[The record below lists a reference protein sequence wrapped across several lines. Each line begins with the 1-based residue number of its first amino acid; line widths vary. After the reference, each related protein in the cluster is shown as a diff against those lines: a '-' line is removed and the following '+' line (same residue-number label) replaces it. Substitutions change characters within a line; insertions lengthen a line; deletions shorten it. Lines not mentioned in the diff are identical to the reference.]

1 MAPEVMQQLHG
12 YDFKADIWSFGITAL
27 ELAHGHAPFSK
38 YPPMKVL
45 LMTLQ
50 NAPPG
55 LDYERDKRFSK
66 SFKEMVA
73 ACLVK
78 DPKKRPT
85 SEKLLKHSFFKQA
98 RSNDYLARAI
108 LDGLSPLG
116 DRFRMLKEK
125 EADYLQ
131 QNKGA
136 YEEQMSQ
143 REYIKGISGWNFN
156 LEDLKSQAA
165 LIQDDDDISSTQEPV
180 SSKRT
185 DVFSDL
191 GFSSDRLS
199 PEKENYLTA
208 AQAQEDEINELPGLE
223 NSFES
228 FSVRPLQALKGC
240 FDIGEDD
247 TSPSSSKSKEIVQ
260 LESEQQFPHQ
270 LSPKMMDREPK
281 LTLRIGDN
289 LERTSTLPKYVV
301 SGERKN
307 FSGSLLPESV
317 LSPFKK
323 PNANGDREYLIPK
336 YQSERNYSGT
346 LLYNQKNNAN
356 NHVSASMHAMEDA
369 SSEAVIQRK
378 GRFKVTSDL
387 SPRGSP
393 KTNQVNPF
401 CGGSNSHTPPTAT
414 ISSVLETLEFVLQW
428 NSMQREQILKI
439 IKLVGQ
445 IYGTGSESS
454 DAGIGDSSQMLTA
467 SARQKELEAQTV
479 LLQQWWIEKQLDLIK
494 EEEARKENKSL
505 G

>member
-1 MAPEVMQQLHG
+1 
-12 YDFKADIWSFGITAL
+12 
-27 ELAHGHAPFSK
+27 
-38 YPPMKVL
+38 
-45 LMTLQ
+45 
-50 NAPPG
+50 
-55 LDYERDKRFSK
+55 
-66 SFKEMVA
+66 
-73 ACLVK
+73 
-78 DPKKRPT
+78 
-85 SEKLLKHSFFKQA
+85 
-98 RSNDYLARAI
+98 
-108 LDGLSPLG
+108 
-116 DRFRMLKEK
+116 
-125 EADYLQ
+125 
-131 QNKGA
+131 
-136 YEEQMSQ
+136 
-143 REYIKGISGWNFN
+143 
-156 LEDLKSQAA
+156 
-165 LIQDDDDISSTQEPV
+165 
-180 SSKRT
+180 
-185 DVFSDL
+185 
-191 GFSSDRLS
+191 
-199 PEKENYLTA
+199 
-208 AQAQEDEINELPGLE
+208 
-223 NSFES
+223 
-228 FSVRPLQALKGC
+228 
-240 FDIGEDD
+240 
-247 TSPSSSKSKEIVQ
+247 
-260 LESEQQFPHQ
+260 
-270 LSPKMMDREPK
+270 MMDREPK

-428 NSMQREQILKI
+428 NSMQREQILKT

-445 IYGTGSESS
+445 IYGTGAESS

-479 LLQQWWIEKQLDLIK
+479 LLQQWWIEKQLNLIK
-494 EEEARKENKSL
+494 EEEASKENKSL